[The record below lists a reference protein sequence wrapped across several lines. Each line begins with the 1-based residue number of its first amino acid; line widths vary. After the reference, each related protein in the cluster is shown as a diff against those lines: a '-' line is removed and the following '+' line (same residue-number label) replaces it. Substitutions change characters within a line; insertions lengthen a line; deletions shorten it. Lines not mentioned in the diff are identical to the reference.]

1 MNAKTNAKL
10 MRRIIGLIL
19 TGLLLTSLLILG
31 GTTAG
36 AQTRTQRP
44 TVVVPPIRRP
54 PRPFHRY
61 DPFWRQD
68 RFDYHRYRQYVFSS
82 SEKAYNQ
89 GYKDGLKTG
98 DNDGRK
104 GKSYDPE
111 RSHYFHDAGFGNYAE
126 AYRDGFS
133 RGYREGYST

>member
-1 MNAKTNAKL
+1 MNANIKSRL
-10 MRRIIGLIL
+10 VRRIIGLIL
-19 TGLLLTSLLILG
+19 TSLLLTSLLILT

-36 AQTRTQRP
+36 AQTRTQRR
-44 TVVVPPIRRP
+44 VVVVRPIRP
-54 PRPFHRY
+54 FRPFRHY

-68 RFDYHRYRQYVFSS
+68 RFDYYRYRQFVFGS

-98 DNDGRK
+98 DKDGRK
-104 GKSYDPE
+104 GKSNDPE

-126 AYRDGFS
+126 VYRNGFS
-133 RGYREGYST
+133 RGYRDGYST

>member
-1 MNAKTNAKL
+1 MNGNLNTGL

-19 TGLLLTSLLILG
+19 TALLLTSLLILT
-31 GTTAG
+31 GTTVG
-36 AQTRTQRP
+36 AQTRTQRRG
-44 TVVVPPIRRP
+44 VVVRPIRI
-54 PRPFHRY
+54 RPFRHY

-68 RFDYHRYRQYVFSS
+68 RFDYYRYRQYVFSN

-98 DNDGRK
+98 DSDGRK

-126 AYRDGFS
+126 VYRNGFS
-133 RGYREGYST
+133 QGYRQGYST